1 LYGLRIAKTHF
12 IFVRPVTQST
22 LPEVVAQAVSA
33 LSLVLLAASGVSKV
47 LDPDPTRGALA
58 AARLPSSRWIA
69 RGLGLS
75 EVVAAAVGLALGG
88 PWLALAALL
97 YLGFSA
103 FTLIA
108 VSRRLPIQSC
118 GCFGR
123 EDTPPTV
130 LHVIFNGFAATALWY
145 LVAVNGQS
153 APWSGSN
160 TELALFFVF
169 AVVGAYLAYLLLSQL
184 PRTLQKTS
192 SQ

>member
-1 LYGLRIAKTHF
+1 
-12 IFVRPVTQST
+12 V
-22 LPEVVAQAVSA
+22 
-33 LSLVLLAASGVSKV
+33 SLVLLAASGVSKV
-47 LDPDPTRGALA
+47 LDPDPTRGAMA

-75 EVVAAAVGLALGG
+75 EVVAAAVGFAVGG
-88 PWLALAALL
+88 RWLAFAALL

-145 LVAVNGQS
+145 LVAVNGLS